1 MKLTTEFTNLE
12 KSAVKL
18 TVTIAK
24 KDVQESYNSIV
35 AKYVKSPAADIK
47 LGLPYIDKNGKLLAS
62 DIDTQIKWYTANKLI
77 SGKLEAKD
85 VAITSFQE
93 AATK

>member
-1 MKLTTEFTNLE
+1 MIMTLE
-12 KSAVKL
+12 PVDDS
-18 TVTIAK
+18 
-24 KDVQESYNSIV
+24 SV
-35 AKYVKSPAADIK
+35 AKNKRVLVAEDHPVNSKLIETFLRNFGADVFLAEDGQQAIEQ
-47 LGLPYIDKNGKLLAS
+47 LLAS

>member
-1 MKLTTEFTNLE
+1 MDEVVN
-12 KSAVKL
+12 
-18 TVTIAK
+18 
-24 KDVQESYNSIV
+24 IV

-62 DIDTQIKWYTANKLI
+62 DIETQIKWYTANKLI